1 MLGACK
7 INQQG
12 KVAHPQQEPSP
23 EVCILPVDAQRWAPL
38 SSCPEFSV
46 VAASVRDIVLV
57 SRLYDIFRLL
67 STIHLPEKGN
77 SFVWFPLGGTAFLRS
92 NGIGFLHVT
101 TWELELVARS
111 SSNTFLE
118 LFTPLP

>member
-12 KVAHPQQEPSP
+12 KGEHPQLESSP
-23 EVCILPVDAQRWAPL
+23 EVCILPVDAQRWEPL
-38 SSCPEFSV
+38 ASYPEFSV
-46 VAASVRDIVLV
+46 VAASIRDIVLV
-57 SRLYDIFRLL
+57 SRIYYIFRVL

-77 SFVWFPLGGTAFLRS
+77 SFVWFPLGGTAFLR
-92 NGIGFLHVT
+92 NKGIGFLHVT
-101 TWELELVARS
+101 TLELELIARS
-111 SSNTFLE
+111 SSNISLE